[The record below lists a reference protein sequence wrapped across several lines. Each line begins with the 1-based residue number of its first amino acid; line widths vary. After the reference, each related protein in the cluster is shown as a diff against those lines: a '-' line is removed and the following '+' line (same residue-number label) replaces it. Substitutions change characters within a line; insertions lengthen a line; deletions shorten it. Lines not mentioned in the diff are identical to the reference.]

1 MKKISLRGKQFAV
14 TKISVHQHDL
24 QPIAVIYL
32 LPGKLLD
39 PSQTN
44 RTPTTK
50 STLPIKAWTTSSAI
64 VRRRRVRLGNGTV
77 QV

>member
-1 MKKISLRGKQFAV
+1 MTVINYRILDCRGQLLMKKISLRGKQFAV

-50 STLPIKAWTTSSAI
+50 STLPIKA
-64 VRRRRVRLGNGTV
+64 
-77 QV
+77 

>member
-44 RTPTTK
+44 RTPNDKEHVTNQGLNHIECH
-50 STLPIKAWTTSSAI
+50 S
-64 VRRRRVRLGNGTV
+64 
-77 QV
+77 